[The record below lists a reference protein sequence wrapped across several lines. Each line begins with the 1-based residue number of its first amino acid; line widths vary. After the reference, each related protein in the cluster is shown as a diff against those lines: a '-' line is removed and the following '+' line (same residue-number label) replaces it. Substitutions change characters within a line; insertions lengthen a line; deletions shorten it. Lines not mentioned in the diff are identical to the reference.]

1 MITTHQYLDHYPI
14 DPACEKLI
22 VGTIHPHDRAA
33 FQVPFFYGN
42 KSRLWTILHHAFP
55 AELPDPRHLPDI
67 MAFLRQRKISISDTI
82 CECERKSPTALDRD
96 LIPLHLNEELPERIR
111 NSNIR
116 EVFFTSGFGKNN
128 AFKLF
133 YNDLLGRPL
142 TAKIRKDRE
151 VTLEQEL
158 FGRPVRLRAL
168 YSPSGAANTGLVKS
182 TIYLANRQKYNGL
195 PAPVQAFKIDYYRGV
210 FDE

>member
-1 MITTHQYLDHYPI
+1 MITIHQYLDNYPI
-14 DPACEKLI
+14 NPASEKLI
-22 VGTIHPHDRAA
+22 VGTIHPHDHAA

-42 KSRLWTILHHAFP
+42 KSSLWTILHHAFP

-67 MAFLRQRKISISDTI
+67 MAFLYHRKISISDTI
-82 CECERKSPTALDRD
+82 RECERKSRAALDQD
-96 LIPLHLNEELPERIR
+96 LIPLHLNEELPEQIR

-116 EVFFTSGFGKNN
+116 EVLFTSGFGKNN

-133 YNDLLGRPL
+133 YNDLLRRPL
-142 TAKIRKDRE
+142 TTQIRKDRE
-151 VTLEQEL
+151 VTLEKEL

-182 TIYLANRQKYNGL
+182 ALYLANREKYNDH